1 MLAIAVRTIRGRL
14 PSFAGAIVATALAVA
29 LVAATGSL
37 MASALA
43 ASGAGRFAA
52 VDAVVQANATIMVGA
67 GDAAGGM
74 VTVSPPPRLPAG
86 LVARVGAVDGVRRA
100 VGDLAFPATAFG
112 PSGQLLS
119 APGADRTEG
128 HGWAS
133 APLTPYIL
141 VAGSPPAG
149 AGEVVI
155 DARRRQRL
163 PGRAERG
170 GGEGQVPYGAAHPVH
185 RAGPGHQ
192 PGWQPRRRGHRDHA
206 ASGVAGPHHDRGVGL
221 DHRVDG
227 GEPAGTRGGQG
238 AGHQRAGR
246 GYQGDGQRCRDD
258 GPSEGG

>member
-74 VTVSPPPRLPAG
+74 VTVYPPPRLPAWV
-86 LVARVGAVDGVRRA
+86 VARVGAVDGVGRA

-133 APLTPYIL
+133 APLTPYVL
-141 VAGSPPAG
+141 VAG
-149 AGEVVI
+149 
-155 DARRRQRL
+155 AR
-163 PGRAERG
+163 PRA
-170 GGEGQVPYGAAHPVH
+170 AA
-185 RAGPGHQ
+185 R
-192 PGWQPRRRGHRDHA
+192 W
-206 ASGVAGPHHDRGVGL
+206 
-221 DHRVDG
+221 
-227 GEPAGTRGGQG
+227 
-238 AGHQRAGR
+238 
-246 GYQGDGQRCRDD
+246 
-258 GPSEGG
+258 

>member
-1 MLAIAVRTIRGRL
+1 MLAIAVRTVRGRL
-14 PSFAGAIVATALAVA
+14 ASFAGAIVATALAVV

-74 VTVSPPPRLPAG
+74 VTVYPPPRLPAWV
-86 LVARVGAVDGVRRA
+86 VARVGAVDGVGRA

-133 APLTPYIL
+133 ALLTPYVL
-141 VAGSPPAG
+141 VARGPARGRRRGGDRCPAG
-149 AGEVVI
+149 PSRPGPGRRGP
-155 DARRRQRL
+155 ARRRARRHARVPGQRHRGR
-163 PGRAERG
+163 PGRRGPWPVGVVLLRRG
-170 GGEGQVPYGAAHPVH
+170 G
-185 RAGPGHQ
+185 AG
-192 PGWQPRRRGHRDHA
+192 
-206 ASGVAGPHHDRGVGL
+206 
-221 DHRVDG
+221 
-227 GEPAGTRGGQG
+227 
-238 AGHQRAGR
+238 
-246 GYQGDGQRCRDD
+246 
-258 GPSEGG
+258 